1 MLSSHALRGRIPTPV
16 LPGTLSS
23 DRPRRGI
30 RGRQRVRRPSPCL
43 ERGTRMEPWVA
54 PRGVPTPIESL
65 PAPQAACRSPIDAL
79 RQTGFARAYPGP
91 SIRSQV
97 ALGLTFFSECRRHTS
112 ELNGVLILRGRSEEA
127 TKGHLASC
135 RPKIFSFQSTNMRLH
150 REPPHVRELILMSTA
165 PRPIPGRPD
174 ETPRPGPAGP
184 RTPYPV
190 NDPGFAEPNKP
201 GSEPDYIP
209 PPSPGGTPEL

>member
-1 MLSSHALRGRIPTPV
+1 
-16 LPGTLSS
+16 
-23 DRPRRGI
+23 
-30 RGRQRVRRPSPCL
+30 
-43 ERGTRMEPWVA
+43 MEPRVA

-65 PAPQAACRSPIDAL
+65 PAPQAACRSPINAL
-79 RQTGFARAYPGP
+79 RQTGLAPAHPGP
-91 SIRSQV
+91 STWIAGRPWPDR
-97 ALGLTFFSECRRHTS
+97 FISECRRHMPKWCPVIA
-112 ELNGVLILRGRSEEA
+112 GCVPIEA
-127 TKGHLASC
+127 TKGHRASC
-135 RPKIFSFQSTNMRLH
+135 CPKSSRSNPPRSSRLETKVP
-150 REPPHVRELILMSTA
+150 RGSILDRLTSGKLNLMSTA

-190 NDPGFAEPNKP
+190 NDPGFADPNKP